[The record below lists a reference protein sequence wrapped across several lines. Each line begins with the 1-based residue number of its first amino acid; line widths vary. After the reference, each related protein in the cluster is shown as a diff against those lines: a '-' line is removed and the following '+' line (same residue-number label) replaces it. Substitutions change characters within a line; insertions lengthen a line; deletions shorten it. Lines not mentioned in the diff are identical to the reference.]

1 MSLSKINNFIKR
13 LFDFTVSLILLVIFS
28 PIMLIIAIA
37 IKLDSKGPIFYKQKR
52 VTKGLKE
59 FNLIKF
65 RTMKVGADKQGFL
78 TVGMKDPRVTRVGY
92 FLRKYKLDELPQLI
106 NVLKGDMSL
115 VGPRP
120 ELMHRVVKLPPE
132 QKIYY
137 EKYLPGIT
145 CYASIEYIKEN
156 ELLEKAGL
164 KTKEEVE
171 DFYMKNILPD
181 KIDLNKK
188 YFANP
193 NIFHDIKIL
202 FLTVL
207 KILKLK

>member
-1 MSLSKINNFIKR
+1 
-13 LFDFTVSLILLVIFS
+13 
-28 PIMLIIAIA
+28 MLIIAFVIR
-37 IKLDSKGPIFYKQKR
+37 LDSKGPIFYKQKR

-65 RTMKVGADKQGFL
+65 RTMRVGADKQGFL
-78 TVGMKDPRVTRVGY
+78 TVGMKDPRVTRIGY

-120 ELMHRVVKLPPE
+120 ELLHRVKKLPSE
-132 QKIYY
+132 KKVYY

-156 ELLEKAGL
+156 ELLEKAAL
-164 KTKEEVE
+164 TTKEEVE
-171 DFYMKNILPD
+171 NFYMKNILPD
-181 KIDLNKK
+181 KIELNKK

-193 NIFHDIKIL
+193 TIFHDIKIL
-202 FLTVL
+202 FLTAL